1 MRKAIQLFLDK
12 DEELQSRIESQ
23 MAPVLSRN
31 LDLSLLAFRRSMPSI
46 HSLLNKARQQK
57 SSVYLNAAG
66 EFDVVD
72 YGSGNVLYGD
82 NINQS
87 VQRSVEQF
95 ISAPTHFKFRP
106 ETHNSQVDINTTSDT
121 LIIMGLG
128 LGLHLPQ
135 LMEAELSFKH
145 IIIYEPNF
153 DYLVCSLYTGIW
165 LSVFEIAKRNNIAIY
180 LQIEKNGESLFNDFS
195 EFHEHVKRDNAFIY
209 FHYHSDSFDRIRSA
223 LENTEC
229 VLSKRTKLYG
239 KKRTFED
246 YVVPWPPV
254 VESANWNESSLNLA
268 LFNSNITVLKRY
280 FPDIAAEFEHYE
292 LSHWKVVANEHSAV
306 NLVHNKTGSFL
317 YTEDPVQDAERVVDM
332 FKTNPNRDGLVLNY
346 TGGKLKRY
354 FHYQTVLRVQQE
366 MKNMAEA
373 QGALPSVIKSL
384 IIFGLGQGVQLEKLL
399 DEYDV
404 EKMFLV
410 EPNRDFFYASLFS
423 IDWSAILQKI
433 DEREGRLYLNIGDD
447 GTHLVKDILRQFQTI
462 GTYNLTNTYLL
473 KGYDNL
479 LLEPAINKLRE
490 ELRLIVAMG
499 DYFEHSRYGVAHT
512 KWALENNVRFLS
524 SLNDK
529 NRHRRLHD
537 VPVFVVGNGP
547 SLDGLL
553 PLLHEQKDNVIVISC
568 GTALQALHKNGIVPD
583 FHAEVEQNR
592 TTFDWSTRIE
602 DPEYLKKIRLISCNG
617 LHPDTISLY
626 KDSYI
631 AFKTGEAASLM
642 MGSLFPE
649 NTFAGLKT
657 SYPTVSNFVV
667 NLICEIGFKEVYMLG
682 VDMGFIDINHHHSKS
697 SGYYKPNGKELYSY
711 QQEYNASL
719 IVEGNLRPYVNTK
732 YEFKMSKTVME
743 QTIAAYKT
751 EFYNLNDGAKI
762 EGARALLKDNVIVSS
777 THKVKRELMEWIESE
792 AFSSVNKKNF
802 ISLYSEKYKINDLLE
817 GLKSLRVIARQ
828 KIESIEQA
836 EACIDDT
843 RMVLI
848 DAYHSGNATLFYYM
862 NGSVNYIN
870 SVLNKVLNFEDK
882 EIVFDAFNRTLGYW
896 TVCLDD
902 IIDSMSL
909 APFELDFV
917 TSFPLERQ
925 RAALKQYFSQ
935 HKISVDSVG
944 SCEALTSMS
953 QALSLPLSCSE
964 NNEEGTTKVHIEL
977 FSHIKDVPVDDKLCV
992 LVSDGEEL
1000 SQLVDSCKLP
1010 SKQVVIYL
1018 PSVFEELTWSEEYA
1032 SAQEYGFYIALLAST
1047 CSSEIKFVL
1056 PKIPSELPDP
1066 EVVEKISLACF
1077 DDFYIYDCH
1086 NFIVFSE
1093 SPLPESAMTTGSG
1106 DRLRYLPSLRAESFA
1121 TIEILISK
1129 SKVK

>member
-31 LDLSLLAFRRSMPSI
+31 LELSLLAFRRTMPSI
-46 HSLLNKARQQK
+46 HTLLNKARQQK
-57 SSVYLNAAG
+57 SSVYLNADG

-82 NINQS
+82 KINQS

-95 ISAPTHFKFRP
+95 LSAPTHFKFEP
-106 ETHNSQVDINTTSDT
+106 ETHNSQLDVNATNDT
-121 LIIMGLG
+121 LVVMGLG
-128 LGLHLPQ
+128 LGLHLPK
-135 LMEAELSFKH
+135 LMEADLALKH
-145 IIIYEPNF
+145 VIIYEPNI
-153 DYLVCSLYTGIW
+153 DYLVCSLYTGVW

-195 EFHEHVKRDNAFIY
+195 EFYEHVKRENAFIY

-223 LENTEC
+223 LENTDW

-246 YVVPWPPV
+246 YIVPWPPV
-254 VESANWNESSLNLA
+254 VEPKKWNEDSLNHA
-268 LFNSNITVLKRY
+268 LFESNITVLKRY

-292 LSHWKVVANEHSAV
+292 LSHWRVVANEHSAV

-384 IIFGLGQGVQLEKLL
+384 IIFGLGQGGQLEKLL

-423 IDWSAILQKI
+423 IDWASILQKI
-433 DEREGRLYLNIGDD
+433 DESEGRIYLNIGDD

-512 KWALENNVRFLS
+512 KWVLENKVRFLS
-524 SLNDK
+524 ELDDK
-529 NRHRRLHD
+529 NRHKHLRD
-537 VPVFVVGNGP
+537 VPVLVVGNGP

-553 PLLHEQKDNVIVISC
+553 PLLHEEKDNAIIISC

-626 KDSYI
+626 KETFL

-642 MGSLFPE
+642 MSSLFPDKP
-649 NTFAGLKT
+649 FAGLKT

-667 NLICEIGFKEVYMLG
+667 NLVCEIGFKEVYLLG
-682 VDMGFIDINHHHSKS
+682 VDMGFVDINHHHSKS
-697 SGYYKPNGKELYSY
+697 SGYYQANGKELYSY

-743 QTIAAYKT
+743 QTIAGYKT

-777 THKVKRELMEWIESE
+777 TPDIKQELMQWIERKAYTLIDTEVFASRYNEKHKVE
-792 AFSSVNKKNF
+792 
-802 ISLYSEKYKINDLLE
+802 DLLE
-817 GLKSLRVIARQ
+817 GLKSLRAIAQQ

-836 EACIDDT
+836 ETCIDDT

-896 TVCLDD
+896 AVCLDD
-902 IIDSMSL
+902 IIHSMTL
-909 APFELDFV
+909 APYELDFV

-925 RAALKQYFSQ
+925 RAALKQYFSR
-935 HKISVDSVG
+935 HKISVDSAH
-944 SCEALTSMS
+944 SSEALKSMS
-953 QALSLPLSCSE
+953 EALSLPLDCCE
-964 NNEEGTTKVHIEL
+964 NNEKARTQVLVEL
-977 FSHIKDVPVDDKLCV
+977 FGNTKDVPRNDKLCV
-992 LVSDGEEL
+992 LVTNARDL
-1000 SQLVDSCKLP
+1000 SQLVDSCKTP
-1010 SKQVVIYL
+1010 SDQVVIYL
-1018 PSVFEELTWSEEYA
+1018 PPVFEELTWLEGYA

-1056 PKIPSELPDP
+1056 PKIPDELP
-1066 EVVEKISLACF
+1066 ELEAIEKIDLACF
-1077 DDFYIYDCH
+1077 DDFYVYDCH
-1086 NFIVFSE
+1086 NFIVFSA

-1106 DRLRYLPSLRAESFA
+1106 ERLRYLPTLRAENFA